1 MQTALI
7 NHQRNAAVVARWFL
21 VTALIGCL
29 LGLGAVPAHARYGY
43 RPPSDRA
50 DGVVDTWLVSGDH
63 VVGRSQIKASPTPTL
78 AVSMVPGGKRVFAWR
93 VSNVAHA
100 PQIRMRAYCQGDAGI
115 DIHFYTPKGE
125 RVTGLVTH
133 WGVRQ
138 SHIEPGT
145 FRTLYVRAHVHVGYD
160 DASLSCAL
168 VGTGYHSSDRVLLKV
183 HS

>member
-1 MQTALI
+1 MRRLLVPLI
-7 NHQRNAAVVARWFL
+7 A
-21 VTALIGCL
+21 GCL
-29 LGLGAVPAHARYGY
+29 LLGAAPAQARYGWP
-43 RPPSDRA
+43 RPNPVDRA
-50 DGVVDTWLVSGDH
+50 DGVVDTWMVSGDH
-63 VVGRSQIKASPTPTL
+63 VVGRSQIDVSPTPTL

-100 PQIRMRAYCQGDAGI
+100 PQIMMKADCQGDAGI

-138 SHIEPGT
+138 SHIDPGT

-160 DASLSCAL
+160 GANLSCAL

-183 HS
+183 RS